1 MILNFDLDQI
11 PNCLDGL
18 SDGEAEEL
26 CRLLRARLIDTVSR
40 TGGHLASSLGAVE
53 LIVAIHR
60 VFDTGRDRL
69 VFDVGH
75 QCYAHKILTGRNA
88 AMETLRTFGGIAG
101 FPKPAESGCDAFIAG
116 HASNSVSVAVGMARA
131 RTLRKEDYHVLAL
144 IGDGALTGGLAYEGL
159 SDAGGSGEPLIVIL
173 NDNGMSITKS
183 VGGVAE
189 HLARQRLKP
198 QYLRFKAGY
207 RKVMSVLPLGGHI
220 YNVTHRVKTAIKESL
235 LPCSM
240 FEDMG
245 FSYLGPVDGHDVKRL
260 TQLLRY
266 ARGLNGPVLLHV
278 RTVKGKGY
286 SPAERNP
293 DQFHGVGRFCVET
306 GEPLRAAGDTF
317 SARFGRALCALAEKD
332 GRLCAVTAAMQG
344 GTGLN
349 SFAQRFPERFF
360 DVGIAEGHAAAMA
373 AGMASQG
380 MVPVFAV
387 YSTFLQR
394 SYDMLIHD
402 IAIQGL
408 HVVLAVD
415 RAGLVGEDG
424 ETHHGLFDPAFLN
437 TVPGMT
443 VLCPASFA
451 ELEDMLDYA
460 IYGVKGPV
468 AIRYPRGGEGA
479 YRGCAPRLP
488 AVCLREGTDI
498 TLAGYGVLLNE
509 LMDCADRLAADG
521 IRAEIVKL
529 NTITPAPLELLAGSV
544 RKTGRL
550 LVAEE
555 SEEMGGV
562 GERLA
567 AGLLAAGVPVRGLAL
582 ANAGRGFVTHGAVPL
597 LRKLCGLDGES
608 LCRRAREVYGYGKS
622 EEAAGC
628 AAGGTGAG

>member
-1 MILNFDLDQI
+1 MPEQLG
-11 PNCLDGL
+11 GL
-18 SDGEAEEL
+18 SDSEAAEL
-26 CRLLRARLIDTVSR
+26 CRRLRVRLIDTISR

-101 FPKPAESGCDAFIAG
+101 FPKPVESPSDAFIAG
-116 HASNSVSVAVGMARA
+116 HASNSVSVALGMARA
-131 RTLRKEDYHVLAL
+131 RTLQNENYQVLAL

-159 SDAGGSGEPLIVIL
+159 SDAGDSGEPLIVIL
-173 NDNGMSITKS
+173 NDNGMSITRS

-198 QYLRFKAGY
+198 QYLHFKKGY

-220 YNVTHRVKTAIKESL
+220 YNVTHKVKTAIKETL
-235 LPCSM
+235 LPCSL

-245 FSYLGPVDGHDVKRL
+245 FTYLGPVDGHDVKRL
-260 TQLLRY
+260 TQLLSY
-266 ARGLNGPVLLHV
+266 ARELKGPVLLHV

-286 SPAERNP
+286 TPAERNP
-293 DQFHGVGRFCVET
+293 DLFHGVGRFCVET
-306 GEPLRAAGDTF
+306 GEPVHPTAPNF
-317 SARFGRALCALAEKD
+317 SAVFGQALCELAEKD
-332 GRLCAVTAAMQG
+332 PKICAVTAAMQG

-349 SFAQRFPERFF
+349 GFAQRFPERFF

-373 AGMASQG
+373 AGMAKQG
-380 MVPVFAV
+380 MTPVFAV

-394 SYDMLIHD
+394 SYDMLLHD
-402 IAIQGL
+402 VALQGL

-424 ETHHGLFDPAFLN
+424 ETHHGLFDPAFLD
-437 TVPGMT
+437 TIPGMT

-451 ELEDMLDYA
+451 ELRDMLEYA
-460 IYGVKGPV
+460 VYEVKGPV

-479 YRGCAPRLP
+479 YQDGAPRHP
-488 AVCLREGTDI
+488 AVLLREGTDL
-498 TLAGYGVLLNE
+498 TLVGCGTLVNE
-509 LMDCADRLAADG
+509 LLDCADRLAADG
-521 IRAEIVKL
+521 IRAEVVKL
-529 NTITPAPLELLAGSV
+529 NTITPLPLELVARSV
-544 RKTGRL
+544 KKTGRL

-555 SEEMGGV
+555 SAEMGGI
-562 GERLA
+562 GQRIA
-567 AGLLAAGVPVRGLAL
+567 AGLLAVGVPVQGLAL
-582 ANAGRGFVTHGAVPL
+582 ASTGRGFVTHGTIPQ
-597 LRKLCGLDGES
+597 LRRLCGLDGES
-608 LCRRAREVYGYGKS
+608 LYHRAREVCGHGKS
-622 EEAAGC
+622 EEASGC
-628 AAGGTGAG
+628 AAGGAGAG